1 MKQQKKSSS
10 KWTCV
15 VCNQKQSVRKVFAQ
29 GYKAKDVRLFVQ
41 NFNMSRQ
48 FTDQL
53 PVVGRE
59 ETETLEIGE
68 QNQSHRSYKRT
79 DWTEYLDPEEN
90 AIENNED
97 SGRLIFIW
105 IVLFFCL
112 LVLIVRFGS
121 ARRCNGA
128 EDCDGVAK
136 RIVQEA

>member
-1 MKQQKKSSS
+1 MKQQKKSSN

-97 SGRLIFIW
+97 SGKLIFIW
-105 IVLFFCL
+105 MFLFF
-112 LVLIVRFGS
+112 FFWY
-121 ARRCNGA
+121 
-128 EDCDGVAK
+128 
-136 RIVQEA
+136 